1 MLTGVR
7 GDPTSQG
14 TKYSGANQ
22 PGAVTAAL
30 DSLKKNHRRKG
41 EQWVNTPEARQ
52 MGRIEKIG
60 ATRSCRDCGELLRS
74 EQEVKDGQ
82 CWECWFTDDVDEE
95 DCDDDD

>member
-1 MLTGVR
+1 MECHHFLM
-7 GDPTSQG
+7 
-14 TKYSGANQ
+14 
-22 PGAVTAAL
+22 
-30 DSLKKNHRRKG
+30 KNHRRKG

-52 MGRIEKIG
+52 MGRIERIC

-95 DCDDDD
+95 DCEE

>member
-7 GDPTSQG
+7 GDPISQG

-41 EQWVNTPEARQ
+41 EQWVNIPEARQ

-60 ATRSCRDCGELLRS
+60 DCTLMLGGRGQNGKSEFRSGVLFGRIYRFYC
-74 EQEVKDGQ
+74 
-82 CWECWFTDDVDEE
+82 
-95 DCDDDD
+95 